1 LRALLLLE
9 DGAMS
14 WMDDAMK
21 DLRPWIG
28 RVRTVEDDVGLM
40 AMRRAA
46 GTFNMDPEGI
56 GRGTA
61 LPPHWFTL
69 VGVETVQ
76 QKEIGPDGHANKG
89 VVLPPI
95 PMPRRMGAGRRV
107 KVTGLLKAGEP
118 AVKKAEVVDIVPK
131 SGRSGDIFVLTM
143 RNTYEQ
149 AGKQIAVD
157 EFDAIYRPAVPPGQK
172 TTATVATQ
180 ARADQAWSD
189 KTPLSNALN
198 FRYSALTWNAHR
210 IHYDGD
216 YTRSEEGYPALV
228 SNGGLSMHLMVDA
241 ALRHAKGTLT
251 GYTARLVHPLWVG
264 DLIDVRGEQQQADG
278 KLKIWAADK
287 NGVLCGEMEL
297 EFKA

>member
-1 LRALLLLE
+1 
-9 DGAMS
+9 MS

-46 GTFNMDPEGI
+46 GTFDMDPEGI
-56 GRGTA
+56 GRGTE

-69 VGVETVQ
+69 VGVETVR

-107 KVTGLLKAGEP
+107 KVMGRLKAGEP
-118 AVKKAEVVDIVPK
+118 ALKKAEVVNIVPK

-149 AGKQIAVD
+149 AGRTIAVD

-180 ARADQAWSD
+180 ARSDQAWSD
-189 KTPLSNALN
+189 RTPLTNALN

-241 ALRHAKGTLT
+241 ALRHAEGTLT

-264 DLIDVRGEQQQADG
+264 DLIDVRGEPQQADG
-278 KLKIWAADK
+278 KLRIWAADK
-287 NGVLCGEMEL
+287 NGVLCGEMDL
-297 EFKA
+297 EFAK

>member
-1 LRALLLLE
+1 
-9 DGAMS
+9 MN
-14 WMDDAMK
+14 WMEEAMK

-28 RVRTVEDDVGLM
+28 RVRQVEDDVGLM

-46 GTFNMDPEGI
+46 GTFDMDPDGI
-56 GRGTA
+56 RKGVE
-61 LPPHWFTL
+61 LPPHWFAL
-69 VGVETVQ
+69 IGVEPVV
-76 QKEIGPDGHANKG
+76 QKEIGPDGHAHKG

-107 KVTGLLKAGEP
+107 KITGRLRAGEP

-143 RNTYEQ
+143 RHTYEQ
-149 AGKQIAVD
+149 GGKTVAVD
-157 EFDAIYRPAVPPGQK
+157 DFDAIYRPAVPPGQK
-172 TTATVATQ
+172 TTATVAIR
-180 ARADQAWSD
+180 ARTDQAWSD
-189 KTPLSNALN
+189 ATKLTNALN

-241 ALRHAKGTLT
+241 ALRHAKGTLAS
-251 GYTARLVHPLWVG
+251 YTARLVHPLWVG
-264 DLIDVRGEQQQADG
+264 DLIEVRGEAQQADG
-278 KLKIWAADK
+278 RLKIWAADK
-287 NGVLCGEMEL
+287 NGVLCGEMDL
-297 EFKA
+297 EFAS

>member
-1 LRALLLLE
+1 
-9 DGAMS
+9 MS
-14 WMDDAMK
+14 WMDDAMN

-46 GTFNMDPEGI
+46 GTFDMDPERI
-56 GRGTA
+56 GRGTE

-69 VGVETVQ
+69 IGVETVL

-107 KVTGLLKAGEP
+107 SIMGRLKAGEP

-149 AGKQIAVD
+149 GGKVIAVD
-157 EFDAIYRPAVPPGQK
+157 EADAIYRPAVPAGQK
-172 TTATVATQ
+172 TTATVPTK
-180 ARADQAWSD
+180 ARGDHAWSER
-189 KTPLSNALN
+189 TELTNTLN
-198 FRYSALTWNAHR
+198 FRFSSLTWNAHR

-228 SNGGLSMHLMVDA
+228 SNGGLTMHLMVDA
-241 ALRHAKGTLT
+241 ALKQAKGTLT
-251 GYTARLVHPLWVG
+251 GYTTRLVHPLWVG
-264 DLIDVRGEQQQADG
+264 DSLEVRGEAQKDG
-278 KLKIWAADK
+278 KLRIWAADK
-287 NGVLCGEMEL
+287 NGVLCGEMDL
-297 EFKA
+297 EFAQ

>member
-1 LRALLLLE
+1 
-9 DGAMS
+9 M
-14 WMDDAMK
+14 
-21 DLRPWIG
+21 
-28 RVRTVEDDVGLM
+28 M

-46 GTFNMDPEGI
+46 STFNVDPDTITKGVE
-56 GRGTA
+56 
-61 LPPHWFTL
+61 LPPHWFAL
-69 VGVETVQ
+69 IGVEPVLQ
-76 QKEIGPDGHANKG
+76 SEIGPDGHANKG

-107 KVTGLLKAGEP
+107 RVTGRLRAGEP

-143 RNTYEQ
+143 RHSYEQ
-149 AGKQIAVD
+149 GGRKLAVD
-157 EFDAIYRPAVPPGQK
+157 DFDAIYRPAVPAGQK
-172 TTATVATQ
+172 TTATVPHA
-180 ARADQAWSD
+180 ARTDHAWSD
-189 KTPLSNALN
+189 KTPLTNALN

-264 DLIDVRGEQQQADG
+264 DLIDVRGEEQKGG
-278 KLKIWAADK
+278 KLRIWAADK
-287 NGVLCGEMEL
+287 NGVLCGEMDL
-297 EFKA
+297 EFQS